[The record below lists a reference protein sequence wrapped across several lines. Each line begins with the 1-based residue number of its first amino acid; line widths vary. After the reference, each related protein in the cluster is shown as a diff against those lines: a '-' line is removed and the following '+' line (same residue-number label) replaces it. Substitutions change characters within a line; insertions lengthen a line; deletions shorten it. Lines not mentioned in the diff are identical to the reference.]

1 MVDWLGAL
9 LLRWHISVSNKTI
22 RRSLAPTDLDR
33 YVAMHSMTEAT
44 TAQDDPVINGYLDAP
59 LGKTSMSKTDILLV
73 VFGMLLPLVTQIGH
87 AHAHAH

>member
-1 MVDWLGAL
+1 MVNWLGAMLFWRHL
-9 LLRWHISVSNKTI
+9 LVSNQTVY
-22 RRSLAPTDLDR
+22 SFASANFAR

-44 TAQDDPVINGYLDAP
+44 NPQEEPIIHGYMDAP
-59 LGKTSMSKTDILLV
+59 PGKPNMSKTDILIV

>member
-1 MVDWLGAL
+1 MVDWLGAMF
-9 LLRWHISVSNKTI
+9 LRRYILVSIKSVFFVVAS
-22 RRSLAPTDLDR
+22 TDLDR

-44 TAQDDPVINGYLDAP
+44 NPQDEPVVNGYLDAP
-59 LGKTSMSKTDILLV
+59 FGKTTMSKTDIVLV